1 MVSLTALSLR
11 ASKPSLVPASMPV
24 GVNNA
29 PSPEAGNGVA
39 LSLKDNAATSLLPG
53 AFSRQW

>member
-11 ASKPSLVPASMPV
+11 ASESPLVPDSMSA
-24 GVNNA
+24 GVKNVL
-29 PSPEAGNGVA
+29 PPEAGNGVA